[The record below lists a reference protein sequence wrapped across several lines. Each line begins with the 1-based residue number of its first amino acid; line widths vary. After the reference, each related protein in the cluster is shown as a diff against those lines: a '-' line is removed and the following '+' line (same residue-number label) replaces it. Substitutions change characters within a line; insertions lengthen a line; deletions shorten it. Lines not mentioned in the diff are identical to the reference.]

1 MKTAALFDLDGVIVD
16 TEPRYTEFW
25 ERIGQDYFPENKDF
39 ALKIKGHTLTFILDE
54 YFGQDEKVRAEV
66 IRLLEEH
73 QRQMDYPYINGVMEF
88 VRQLRAQG
96 IGVAVVT
103 SSDMAKMQCLYREH
117 PEFVGTFDRIFTSED
132 ALRSKPAPD
141 CYLAAAHHFGLEA
154 RQCVVFEDS
163 FNGLKAGRASGA
175 KVVGLSTSNSKE
187 AIAEYCD
194 LVVSDFSES
203 QPLMEMFE

>member
-1 MKTAALFDLDGVIVD
+1 METAALFDLDGVIVD

-66 IRLLEEH
+66 VRLLEEH
-73 QRQMDYPYINGVMEF
+73 QRQMDYPYIPGVMDF

-103 SSDMAKMQCLYREH
+103 SSDLAKMQCLYREH
-117 PEFVGTFDRIFTSED
+117 PEFVGTFERIFTSED
-132 ALRSKPAPD
+132 ALRSKPSPD
-141 CYLAAAHHFGLEA
+141 CYLAAAHYFGLDA
-154 RQCVVFEDS
+154 QQCVVFEDS

-194 LVVSDFSES
+194 LVVPDFLES